1 MGATTSNDGGFAAL
15 ESRVQSNP
23 FRQID
28 PAKPVWIFGAGS
40 FAHDLARAM
49 RARGIEVA
57 GFVETVPGKTSALGL
72 DVVDW
77 KTLASREKQ
86 AQLVLGMFNHR
97 HSFDKVVR
105 IPVEAGFQVPL
116 MPWELYEQFG
126 DELGWRYWLG
136 RRDVLTRNLA
146 RLART
151 AEGFADE
158 ISRQVLFRTCAF
170 RLGLDLDYS
179 SHLSEGSQYFN
190 EITLP
195 ALAGR
200 SIVYLD
206 CGAYNGDTYIDL
218 QSRPDVR
225 CSQAFL
231 LEPDPANFS
240 ELVSRVS
247 TLHSS
252 AICLPL
258 AAAETYSILT
268 FSSDGTS
275 SAIGANGDV
284 HIAAVAVDELLPGG
298 TVDLIKIDVE
308 GAEAGVLRGAR
319 QTILRNRPVLAVS
332 LYHNPQ
338 DLWELPELLSDL
350 CRDYRL
356 YVRQHCFN
364 SFDLVLYAVPEWR

>member
-1 MGATTSNDGGFAAL
+1 
-15 ESRVQSNP
+15 
-23 FRQID
+23 
-28 PAKPVWIFGAGS
+28 
-40 FAHDLARAM
+40 
-49 RARGIEVA
+49 
-57 GFVETVPGKTSALGL
+57 
-72 DVVDW
+72 
-77 KTLASREKQ
+77 
-86 AQLVLGMFNHR
+86 MFNHR

-116 MPWELYEQFG
+116 MPWEFYEQFG

-308 GAEAGVLRGAR
+308 GAEARVLRGAR

-364 SFDLVLYAVPEWR
+364 SFDLVLYAVPERR